1 MAELRRLLRRYRD
14 SNELVCFSNIA
25 REAALPWAEDEDFV
39 PISDVFCDGVE
50 IKLGLTPVNEVR
62 RYRSE
67 LLNRICGAVAD
78 VDVKYL
84 GFSERGHTSYL
95 WLTLNSNSRDVDA
108 RFVDHLAKVA
118 KSVREF
124 VVRTWNLN
132 EA

>member
-1 MAELRRLLRRYRD
+1 MDSSASPTSPAKPPCPALGRGRGLRLYFRCL
-14 SNELVCFSNIA
+14 
-25 REAALPWAEDEDFV
+25 
-39 PISDVFCDGVE
+39 CDGVE

-67 LLNRICGAVAD
+67 LLNCICGAVAD
-78 VDVKYL
+78 VGVKYL